1 LAVPFGCSGLRR
13 HEVCAP
19 RPDWGK
25 RTRLARALLSPYA
38 GRLSSYA
45 SIRAREVGLGRK
57 WVYVV
62 AETGH
67 VGFAFAV
74 PEAPLHAEIIEEEH
88 SLGELM
94 GLAWQHPLLTSV
106 ALAAANAAMQALVDD
121 EKDVVCFSCD
131 LLDLLGLRRGDRV
144 AIIGYVHRV
153 ADMVADIVG
162 KDNVILYEDNPMH
175 RLDAAERGLAARPGN
190 QFLIEAGDYDV
201 VLATGAS
208 LVDPRLIAAL
218 ERRMPRVFAM
228 VGPTS
233 SFHPET
239 ARQLGLTAY
248 GGSHVPGDNRD
259 RVLRRIKAGY
269 GFKAI
274 SKLVEKWALDLKRG

>member
-1 LAVPFGCSGLRR
+1 M
-13 HEVCAP
+13 
-19 RPDWGK
+19 
-25 RTRLARALLSPYA
+25 
-38 GRLSSYA
+38 
-45 SIRAREVGLGRK
+45 
-57 WVYVV
+57 YVV
-62 AETGH
+62 TETGH

-74 PEAPLHAEIIEEEH
+74 PEAPLHVEVIEDEH

-121 EKDVVCFSCD
+121 EEDVVCFSCD
-131 LLDLLGLRRGDRV
+131 LLEMLGLRKGDRV

-153 ADMVADIVG
+153 ADMIADIVG
-162 KDNVILYEDNPMH
+162 RGNVVLYEDNPMH
-175 RLDAAERGLAARPGN
+175 RLDAAEKGLAARPGN
-190 QFLIEAGDYDV
+190 QFLIEAEDYDV

-208 LVDPRLIAAL
+208 LVDPRLMAAL

-233 SFHPET
+233 SFHPGT
-239 ARQLGLTAY
+239 ARQLGLTVY
-248 GGSHVPGDNRD
+248 GGSHVPRENRD

-274 SKLVEKWALDLKRG
+274 SKLVRKWSVALENN